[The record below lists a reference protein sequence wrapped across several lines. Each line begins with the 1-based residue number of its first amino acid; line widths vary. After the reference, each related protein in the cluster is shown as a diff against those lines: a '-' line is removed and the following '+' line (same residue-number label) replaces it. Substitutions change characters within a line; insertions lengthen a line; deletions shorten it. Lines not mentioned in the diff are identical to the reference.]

1 VRGVRCVLVG
11 ACCAMLL
18 SAGAVALVAEPGSR
32 ARSTPDAVVSAR
44 ALSVDDRCPRALAPG
59 ARAAERALR
68 AVRARVP
75 RLFPNFEL
83 DRYGYHVVALLSL
96 DDALVAEPISRKRYV
111 RVATDACGR
120 AVADRSW
127 VVILHF
133 PGAPM
138 ASLVPLVVYVARTA
152 DGWRP
157 WYEWTPNFGGK
168 GFIGK

>member
-1 VRGVRCVLVG
+1 
-11 ACCAMLL
+11 
-18 SAGAVALVAEPGSR
+18 
-32 ARSTPDAVVSAR
+32 
-44 ALSVDDRCPRALAPG
+44 
-59 ARAAERALR
+59 
-68 AVRARVP
+68 VP
-75 RLFPNFEL
+75 RLFADFEL

-96 DDALVAEPISRKRYV
+96 DDALVAEPIARKRFV
-111 RVATDACGR
+111 RVATDACGS

-138 ASLVPLVVYVARTA
+138 ASLASMVVYLARTA

-157 WYEWTPNFGGK
+157 WYEWTPNFGAK